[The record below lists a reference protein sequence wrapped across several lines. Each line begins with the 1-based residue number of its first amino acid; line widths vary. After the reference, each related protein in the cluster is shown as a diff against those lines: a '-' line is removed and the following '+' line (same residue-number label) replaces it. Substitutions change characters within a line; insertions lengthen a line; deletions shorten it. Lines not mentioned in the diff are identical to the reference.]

1 MPTER
6 NAKSNSTSPNINANT
21 QTLYNRQRVSSSSAT
36 YPLGISFLS
45 TSASLNESEDMAYI
59 EKRTAHNAL
68 ERQRREGLNSKFQE
82 LAHVLPSLQQVR
94 RPSKSMIVAKSLE
107 FVSNAV
113 ERETNF
119 QGQLDALRLENAQL
133 LRQANI
139 SKKRMKRQLERDNES
154 TATISVKKNKKLSS
168 HTATTSNSLPIVSKE
183 SNLNKSASIMKSI
196 KLPSKMK
203 PQLRQSSMPI
213 SNTSSSQITNKLSPP
228 PSLSSIKNKVDAL
241 NNSVNSSNQSTAS
254 RKKRS
259 REDAVEEVGKT
270 PTPTEYPITNNVQS
284 ASTSPPSVPA
294 VEDKVIQSPPNL
306 ESEVNTK
313 RRRRTTETSINSS
326 NTTVNNN
333 LVYHSL
339 IPNLNYL
346 NYNSTTNTDA
356 FDGLISSRTSS
367 RQNSITATMNSLP
380 VTFNNNVNSP
390 NTAEVADSNEPPAAV
405 VPSQFDIATTS
416 TSPFGNEH
424 TFFNTFENLEHVVS
438 TIPALRTPMG
448 RNNNAISI
456 TSNATP
462 NNNHLPSYDPT
473 TLDIFTSLMQDP
485 HSVTNDSSYYWH

>member
-6 NAKSNSTSPNINANT
+6 NSKSNSTSPNINANT
-21 QTLYNRQRVSSSSAT
+21 NTLNNRQRISSSSTT

-45 TSASLNESEDMAYI
+45 TSATLNESEDMAYI

-113 ERETNF
+113 ERETDF

-139 SKKRMKRQLERDNES
+139 SKRRMKRQLESDNLPN
-154 TATISVKKNKKLSS
+154 TIISIKKNKKLSS
-168 HTATTSNSLPIVSKE
+168 HTTSNPLSIVSKE
-183 SNLNKSASIMKSI
+183 SNSNKPASIMKSK

-228 PSLSSIKNKVDAL
+228 PSLSSIKHKVDAL
-241 NNSVNSSNQSTAS
+241 NSNVSSSSSGTTR

-259 REDAVEEVGKT
+259 REDVAQETEKA
-270 PTPTEYPITNNVQS
+270 PINTEYPTTNNAQP
-284 ASTSPPSVPA
+284 ASTSPTSVPV
-294 VEDKVIQSPPNL
+294 VEDKTSQSPPNL
-306 ESEVNTK
+306 QLEASTK
-313 RRRRTTETSINSS
+313 RRRLTTETSTNNS
-326 NTTVNNN
+326 NTTVNGNV
-333 LVYHSL
+333 VYHSL
-339 IPNLNYL
+339 IPDLNYL
-346 NYNSTTNTDA
+346 HYDNTANTDA
-356 FDGLISSRTSS
+356 LDSLISSRNSS
-367 RQNSITATMNSLP
+367 RQNSITTTMNSLP
-380 VTFNNNVNSP
+380 VMFNNNVNSP
-390 NTAEVADSNEPPAAV
+390 NNTEIGDSNEPPAAV
-405 VPSQFDIATTS
+405 VPSQFDVATTS

-438 TIPALRTPMG
+438 TIPALRTPIG
-448 RNNNAISI
+448 RNNNTVSI
-456 TSNATP
+456 TSSATS

-473 TLDIFTSLMQDP
+473 TLDIFNSLMQDT
-485 HSVTNDSSYYWH
+485 HSTTNDSGYYWH